1 MACPVQSAGAY
12 RRVVATVLS
21 DSLRLCRG
29 RTEARRTFGE
39 RPRIFP
45 TFDACQPGQRK
56 CFLHAKSDGAGG
68 HLAKRT
74 LPELVEIVVRLFAPV
89 SGQLVGPGNG
99 N

>member
-1 MACPVQSAGAY
+1 MACPVQSSGAY

-21 DSLRLCRG
+21 DSLPLYRG
-29 RTEARRTFGE
+29 CGGEAHLGE
-39 RPRIFP
+39 RPRTFP
-45 TFDACQPGQRK
+45 TFDARQPGQRK

-89 SGQLVGPGNG
+89 SGRLVGPGNG